1 MSSAW
6 RERPHR
12 SDWNLWPLLLDSAS
26 WTTGL
31 AVAVLARYELA
42 VPVGVPARLLLMIVP
57 AIGLHSLIAWL
68 RFRFWPHSQYGSFE
82 EVLSVTQTVLIVAA
96 VLLLGDAASGSRP
109 LPLSVPLVGGFV
121 SLVLMLAT
129 RYGVRLY
136 RERLLRPDRNVA
148 VPVLLFGAGDAG
160 RQLARAMLR
169 RSAGR
174 YLPVGFLDDDAR
186 LRRELVNGVP
196 ILGSRSVIGS
206 VATQVGAQGIIC
218 SIARA
223 DAKLIRDLAALA
235 QQAGLW
241 IKVLPSVDQLLD
253 GPVRVSDVRD
263 IDVYDILGR
272 HQIQTDLDAISEYI
286 TGKRVLVTGAG
297 GSIGA
302 ELSRQLH
309 QLHPG
314 RLLML
319 DRDES
324 ALHSTLMSI
333 YFRADLDSPD
343 VILADIRDRT
353 RLAAIFDEQRPQ
365 VVFHAAALKHLA
377 LLEQYPGEATQ
388 SNVWGTLNLL
398 EAAVGVEVERFVN
411 VSTDKAADPVNV
423 LGYTKRIT
431 ERLTAGIAREAAGSF
446 LSVRFGNVLGS
457 RGSVLTT
464 FAAQIARGGPITVTD
479 PSVTRYFMTI
489 SEAVQLV
496 IQAGAVGRAGEALV
510 LDMGQPVGIADVAR
524 QLAAQAPGHIE
535 IVYTG
540 LKEGEKLHETLLGE
554 HEVDTR
560 PMHPLI
566 SHVAVPPL
574 VANDVRGLDPWVS
587 PKEAIKALRRLCEL
601 DAEVQIAARPLALPA
616 GPGVIST

>member
-1 MSSAW
+1 MSRA
-6 RERPHR
+6 RRDRPR
-12 SDWNLWPLLLDSAS
+12 PSNWNLWPLLLDSAS

-42 VPVGVPARLLLMIVP
+42 VPAEVPARLLVMIVV
-57 AIGLHSLIAWL
+57 AIGLHSLIAGL
-68 RFRFWPHSQYGSFE
+68 RYRFWPHSPYASFE
-82 EVLSVTQTVLIVAA
+82 EVLSVTETVLVVAA
-96 VLLLGDAASGSRP
+96 ILFLGDAATGTRP
-109 LPLSVPLVGGFV
+109 VPLSVPLIGGFV

-160 RQLARAMLR
+160 GQLARAMLR
-169 RSAGR
+169 RSDGR
-174 YLPVGFLDDDAR
+174 YLPVGFLDDDP
-186 LRRELVNGVP
+186 RRHRQLVNGIP
-196 ILGSRSVIGS
+196 IMGSRSVIGT
-206 VATQVGAQGIIC
+206 AAAQIGAQGIIC

-223 DAKLIRDLAALA
+223 DAQLIRELAALA

-263 IDVYDILGR
+263 IDIYDILGR
-272 HQIQTDLDAISEYI
+272 HQIQTDVEAISDYV

-302 ELSRQLH
+302 ELCRQLH
-309 QLHPG
+309 QLQPG

-333 YFRADLDSPD
+333 YLRADLDSPD

-353 RLAAIFDEQRPQ
+353 RMFAIFEDLRPQ

-398 EAAVGVEVERFVN
+398 EAALPVEVERFVN

-431 ERLTAGIAREAAGSF
+431 ERLTAGIARTADGSF

-464 FAAQIARGGPITVTD
+464 FAAQIAQGGPITVTD
-479 PSVTRYFMTI
+479 PNVTRFFMTI
-489 SEAVQLV
+489 AEAVQLV

-510 LDMGQPVGIADVAR
+510 LDMGQPVAIADVAR
-524 QLAAQAPGHIE
+524 QLAAQAPGRIE

-540 LKEGEKLHETLLGE
+540 LKGGEKMHETLLGE
-554 HEVDTR
+554 HEIDTR

-566 SHVAVPPL
+566 SHVSVPPL
-574 VANDVRGLDPWVS
+574 AAGDVLGLDPWAS
-587 PKEAIKALRRLCEL
+587 PDRIIRALRQVCGL
-601 DAEVQIAARPLALPA
+601 DAQVGAEPLPLPIPA
-616 GPGVIST
+616 GPRSAH